1 MKDFRLK
8 FAAVVGCMVVFLMLM
23 GWAGAVDYTEQVILH
38 MSQEEYDNVVF
49 HAQAIG
55 VADGEQGYVVTGKP
69 LVGRGG
75 RSGHVGPLAKGF
87 ALSMS
92 LDDAAWRVNGM
103 RELVAR
109 YLANVICGLAPDAIY
124 VWCDLLPDMDELREE
139 LLKTLPADSIPELM
153 GVADYDGC
161 VLTGELALCLRRLA
175 QQK

>member
-1 MKDFRLK
+1 M
-8 FAAVVGCMVVFLMLM
+8 GCYVTQ
-23 GWAGAVDYTEQVILH
+23 DK
-38 MSQEEYDNVVF
+38 YDDVVF

-55 VADGEQGYVVTGKP
+55 VADGEQGYVVAGEP

-75 RSGHVGPLAKGF
+75 RSGHVEPLAQGY
-87 ALSMS
+87 ALGMS

-103 RELVAR
+103 RALVGR
-109 YLANVICGLAPDAIY
+109 YLSNVICTLAPQAIF